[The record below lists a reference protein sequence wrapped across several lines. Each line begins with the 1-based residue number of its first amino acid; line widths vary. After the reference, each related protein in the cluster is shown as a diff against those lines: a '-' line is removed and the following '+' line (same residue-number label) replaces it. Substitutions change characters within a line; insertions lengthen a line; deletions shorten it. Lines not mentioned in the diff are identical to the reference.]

1 MKKSKILQIGLAVV
15 IVALAIVLYNS
26 IMKPVRFDNE
36 YILRRDAVVVK
47 LKEIRTL
54 QEGYKI
60 TYGKY
65 ASTMDSLISG
75 LTEGRLPVVKKYGN
89 VPDEMTEAEALKQG
103 IIRRDTVF
111 MNPLEKMR
119 EEKKT
124 TLTDEQLET
133 LKYIPYTDNE
143 EFEMAAR
150 FVEKSGF
157 DVPVFEVKVH
167 LSVLLADLDE
177 QDVRNKIAELEQ
189 ANKYPGWKVGDLDN
203 PITDGNFE

>member
-1 MKKSKILQIGLAVV
+1 MKTNKIFQIALAVV
-15 IVALAIVLYNS
+15 IVGLAVLLYNS

-36 YILRRDAVVVK
+36 YNQRRDAVVVK
-47 LKEIRTL
+47 LKEIRNL
-54 QEGYKI
+54 QEAYKM
-60 TYGKY
+60 TYGCY
-65 ASTMDSLISG
+65 ANDMDSLILG
-75 LTEGRLPVVKKYGN
+75 LQEGKLPVVKKYGN

-124 TLTDEQLET
+124 ALTDAQLAQ
-133 LKYIPYTDNE
+133 LKYVPYTDNQT
-143 EFEMAAR
+143 FEMRAR

-157 DVPVFEVKVH
+157 EVPVFEAKVH

-177 QDVRNKIAELEQ
+177 QDVNNKIAQLEDM
-189 ANKYPGWKVGDLDN
+189 NRYPGWKVGDMEQ
-203 PITDGNFE
+203 PITDGNWE

>member
-1 MKKSKILQIGLAVV
+1 MDKSFFSD
-15 IVALAIVLYNS
+15 Y
-26 IMKPVRFDNE
+26 E
-36 YILRRDAVVVK
+36 
-47 LKEIRTL
+47 KEFEFICNHYS
-54 QEGYKI
+54 E
-60 TYGKY
+60 
-65 ASTMDSLISG
+65 
-75 LTEGRLPVVKKYGN
+75 YGN

-124 TLTDEQLET
+124 ALTDAQLAQ
-133 LKYIPYTDNE
+133 LKYVPYTDNQT
-143 EFEMAAR
+143 FEMRAR

-157 DVPVFEVKVH
+157 EVPVFEAKVH

-177 QDVRNKIAELEQ
+177 QDVNNKIAQLEDM
-189 ANKYPGWKVGDLDN
+189 NRYPGWKVGDYDE

>member
-1 MKKSKILQIGLAVV
+1 MKTNKIFQIALAVV
-15 IVALAIVLYNS
+15 IVGLAVLLYNS

-36 YILRRDAVVVK
+36 YNQRRDAVVVK
-47 LKEIRTL
+47 LKEIRNL
-54 QEGYKI
+54 QEAYKM
-60 TYGKY
+60 TYGCY
-65 ASTMDSLISG
+65 ANDMDSLILG
-75 LTEGRLPVVKKYGN
+75 LQEGKLPVVKKYGN

-124 TLTDEQLET
+124 ALTDAQLAQ
-133 LKYIPYTDNE
+133 LKYVPYTDNQT
-143 EFEMAAR
+143 FEMRAR

-157 DVPVFEVKVH
+157 EVPVFEAKVH

-177 QDVRNKIAELEQ
+177 QDVNNKIAQLEDM
-189 ANKYPGWKVGDLDN
+189 NRYPGWKVGDYDE

>member
-1 MKKSKILQIGLAVV
+1 MKTSKILQIALAVV
-15 IVALAIVLYNS
+15 IVVLIVLLYNS

-47 LKEIRTL
+47 LKEIRNL
-54 QEGYKI
+54 QETYKM
-60 TYGKY
+60 TYGRY
-65 ASTMDSLISG
+65 AGDIDSLVLG
-75 LTEGRLPVVKKYGN
+75 LKEGKLPVVKKYGN
-89 VPDEMTEAEALKQG
+89 VPDEMTEAEALKKG

-119 EEKKT
+119 EEGKT
-124 TLTDEQLET
+124 ALTDEQLSK
-133 LKYIPYTDNE
+133 LKYVPYTDNKT
-143 EFEMAAR
+143 FEMRSR

-189 ANKYPGWKVGDLDN
+189 ANRYPGWKVGDFDN